1 MFPLFLNLVRYSRVV
16 NAFLQMNRNYQN
28 IFKYLPHQMMI
39 YVLHDMQRII
49 WVVSWKQIVNF
60 VLICEQATLAIAND
74 ADDANAKKCML

>member
-1 MFPLFLNLVRYSRVV
+1 
-16 NAFLQMNRNYQN
+16 
-28 IFKYLPHQMMI
+28 MMI

-74 ADDANAKKCML
+74 ADDANAKKMLVIKLKSLTVYQYCILKYS

>member
-1 MFPLFLNLVRYSRVV
+1 
-16 NAFLQMNRNYQN
+16 
-28 IFKYLPHQMMI
+28 MMT

-74 ADDANAKKCML
+74 ADDANAKKKLVIKLKSLTVYQYCILKYS